1 MKLLIVLL
9 FALAALMTVWQRLSA
24 PRKAQIIGAARYA
37 ATRMRDLGRALQER
51 IERRRFAYR
60 HLFLTDKGELSPA
73 GAIVLAH
80 LTKFCYAFATTA
92 AEAKDRD
99 ELMRREGR
107 RQVWIEIMGKLSLS
121 PVDALN
127 ATQLEETVLG

>member
-1 MKLLIVLL
+1 M
-9 FALAALMTVWQRLSA
+9 ARHAAGRV
-24 PRKAQIIGAARYA
+24 
-37 ATRMRDLGRALQER
+37 RDAGRALQER

-73 GAIVLAH
+73 GTIVIAH
-80 LTKFCYAFATTA
+80 LSKFCYAFATTA
-92 AEAKDRD
+92 ANECSRD

-107 RQVWIEIMGKLSLS
+107 RQVWIELMAKLSLD

-127 ATQLEETVLG
+127 AAQTEEVVLG